1 MKKSVLLAAMLW
13 TALLAP
19 PLDSVQALTPPTTI
33 TAAEKEALR
42 QKEAELEQ
50 RAPLLFDPAT
60 FTPQQLADLTWIL
73 NYSLPQEDALY
84 GKPLLTVTAVT
95 VDDGTVVI
103 HLEPTPDNPI
113 LQAQSETDGANMIYS
128 QITNWQNLRFRYRWL
143 IHLHY
148 LPVTPTTIRLET
160 TAHIYAKPTDME
172 YIYGMASGL
181 IVPPKKKIQVMTNL
195 QWPGLANLHP

>member
-19 PLDSVQALTPPTTI
+19 PLDSVQAITPPTTI
-33 TAAEKEALR
+33 TATEKEELR

-50 RAPLLFDPAT
+50 RAPRLFDPET
-60 FTPQQLADLTWIL
+60 FTPQQLADLKWVL

-103 HLEPTPDNPI
+103 HLEPTPDNPVF
-113 LQAQSETDGANMIYS
+113 QASSEAAGADMIYN
-128 QITNWQNLRFRYRWL
+128 QLADWQHLRFRYTWL

-148 LPVTPTTIRLET
+148 LPVTETTLHLET
-160 TAHIYAKPTDME
+160 TVQNPNLFIT
-172 YIYGMASGL
+172 
-181 IVPPKKKIQVMTNL
+181 TNL
-195 QWPGLANLHP
+195 HWPGLANLRP